1 MSDSE
6 NILAWSSPD
15 TVENIT
21 IGKDS
26 HVEIGGENGVKPTDL
41 LVPEESVRHPDLA
54 GVGHR
59 QILDLP
65 WNTEDRSETQR
76 NRQIFSPS

>member
-1 MSDSE
+1 MRE
-6 NILAWSSPD
+6 NILASISPD

-21 IGKDS
+21 VGKDS
-26 HVEIGGENGVKPTDL
+26 NVEVRRQNSVKPPDL

-65 WNTEDRSETQR
+65 WNTAEISGYNFD
-76 NRQIFSPS
+76 FSTLVLR

>member
-1 MSDSE
+1 MRLREHPSLE
-6 NILAWSSPD
+6 WSPPD

-26 HVEIGGENGVKPTDL
+26 NIKVGRQNGVKPPDL

-54 GVGHR
+54 GVRHGEV
-59 QILDLP
+59 LDLP
-65 WNTEDRSETQR
+65 WNTAEINGS
-76 NRQIFSPS
+76 F